1 MCMTHKLPSRR
12 EVMKLAALS
21 IPALALGT
29 RVGETLAAS
38 GGAGT
43 PSLECSSARPITARP
58 PALHVGDVEITR
70 IVETEGPMMT
80 LSSFFSEGDSGAK
93 LSDAA
98 VEAHRS
104 WLDRW
109 ALASDSTMIF
119 SIQSLLVRTPRH
131 LILVDTCLGAGAQE
145 GARSDDL
152 SAVPYFQKLRAAG
165 VKPEDVD
172 FVLCTHLH
180 LDHTGWNIYRRD
192 GKLVPTFPN
201 AKYVFARREWD
212 YWGQRKE
219 GDWDF
224 GSGAITS
231 SVRPLVDARRV
242 LLVEPPYQLD
252 DEASIEPIY
261 GHTPGQ
267 VSLRIAS
274 AGRSAIL
281 AGDLMHHPVQCAEL
295 QWESIPTVD
304 RKLAIATRRKFLEAH
319 AGSDVLVIPAHFP
332 TPGVGHIVPHGATW
346 RFERA
351 A

>member
-1 MCMTHKLPSRR
+1 MTHKLPSRR

-201 AKYVFARREWD
+201 AKYVFARREWG
-212 YWGQRKE
+212 YWGPRKE
-219 GDWDF
+219 ADWDF
-224 GSGAITS
+224 GYGAITS

-242 LLVEPPYQLD
+242 LLVEPPSQLD